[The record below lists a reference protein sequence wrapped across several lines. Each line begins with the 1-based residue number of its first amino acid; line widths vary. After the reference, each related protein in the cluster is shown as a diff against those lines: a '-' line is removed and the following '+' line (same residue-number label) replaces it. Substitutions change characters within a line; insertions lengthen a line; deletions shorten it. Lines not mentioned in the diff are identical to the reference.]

1 MKITYCTFEILKL
14 CVRAYMQAMVTEGVN
29 RVYLLCLLLF
39 YFSSAITLVL
49 LYTCDVCVCLLCFVE
64 SRCNQ

>member
-1 MKITYCTFEILKL
+1 
-14 CVRAYMQAMVTEGVN
+14 MQAMVTEGVN